1 MDLTIST
8 GYTIPA
14 GWIILLYPAALQLD
28 PNTFADPLTFNPWR
42 WKVFITIFFKAKIS
56 HFHSDFQK

>member
-8 GYTIPA
+8 GYTITA

-42 WKVFITIFFKAKIS
+42 WKVFITIFF
-56 HFHSDFQK
+56 